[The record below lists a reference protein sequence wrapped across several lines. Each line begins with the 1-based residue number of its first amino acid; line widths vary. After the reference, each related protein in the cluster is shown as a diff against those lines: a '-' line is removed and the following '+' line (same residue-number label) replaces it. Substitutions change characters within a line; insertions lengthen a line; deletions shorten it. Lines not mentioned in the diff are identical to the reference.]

1 MWAFRSPGTKS
12 AVPTP
17 VLFCIPLTYS
27 QARRPALL
35 SAAAH
40 AALWESGPWRGPAHS
55 RAVMDV
61 KRHPPDPA
69 TLSHGCLSFALA
81 LPLENKPVG
90 FFLVLGLQMSVKQRC
105 GQKTNFESRGGF
117 SDPELQR
124 KAGKRAQISRGVTI
138 GVLEKERDTEA
149 SRTWEGPASA
159 AGGSAGRPELPLL
172 VLAAPGKEGMQF
184 PLQHISLL
192 LPARPPPPPPHTPP
206 SCLSFPICSLM
217 GCL

>member
-1 MWAFRSPGTKS
+1 MWASRSPRTKR
-12 AVPTP
+12 AVPSP

-27 QARRPALL
+27 QERRPALL

-61 KRHPPDPA
+61 KRHPPDPV

-117 SDPELQR
+117 PDPELQR
-124 KAGKRAQISRGVTI
+124 KAGKSAPISGGVTV
-138 GVLEKERDTEA
+138 GVLEKERGMEA

-159 AGGSAGRPELPLL
+159 VGGSAGWQSCLCYFWLH
-172 VLAAPGKEGMQF
+172 LARKGCS
-184 PLQHISLL
+184 SLFNTFVCSS
-192 LPARPPPPPPHTPP
+192 LPAPPHSAQLPEF
-206 SCLSFPICSLM
+206 SHLFPNGLHVMIL
-217 GCL
+217 